1 MTVRNNGSTPLNG
14 WTVRMTLAAGQA
26 VGNLWDGVATG
37 TSGDVRNASYNG
49 VLTAGG
55 TTTFG
60 YVAGGDSATA
70 PAGVGCSSP

>member
-1 MTVRNNGSTPLNG
+1 
-14 WTVRMTLAAGQA
+14 MTLAAGQA
-26 VGNLWDGVATG
+26 VGNLRDGVATG
-37 TSGDVRNASYNG
+37 TSGAISVRNASYNG

-55 TTTFG
+55 TTTFQ